1 MPWVRPTAV
10 QLPVTLLDIEPAI
23 WRQLVVPWNFHL
35 GQLHQVIQAAFGWW
49 DSHLHE
55 FTIGGLR
62 YGDPEQVGEPDLEDD
77 ARAFDEIAVRLHD
90 FGRAPDRTFLYV
102 YDFGDN
108 WQHRITLER
117 PIAIDPAPRTASCI
131 AGARARPPEDV
142 GCTRGYERFLE
153 IIADPDHPEHRETLT
168 WCGGRF
174 DPEAFDLD
182 RTNRHVT
189 AALRSNRRIR
199 RQQ

>member
-1 MPWVRPTAV
+1 M
-10 QLPVTLLDIEPAI
+10 
-23 WRQLVVPWNFHL
+23 
-35 GQLHQVIQAAFGWW
+35 
-49 DSHLHE
+49 
-55 FTIGGLR
+55 GGLR
-62 YGDPEQVGEPDLEDD
+62 YGDPGQVGEPDLEDD
-77 ARAFDEIAVRLHD
+77 ARAFDETAVRLHD